1 MGLARW
7 LGSIFGQDRNGAYE
21 HLVNARTKKAKANRR
36 GNLVPLEVSLHSS
49 RHMVGSLVAKHVLL
63 QALFGLTGRRA
74 AVTGLAP
81 VLHRV
86 CIIA

>member
-1 MGLARW
+1 
-7 LGSIFGQDRNGAYE
+7 
-21 HLVNARTKKAKANRR
+21 
-36 GNLVPLEVSLHSS
+36 
-49 RHMVGSLVAKHVLL
+49 MVGSLVAKHVLL